1 MNKSNI
7 FAALAN
13 DDNLDNLDDNKES
26 FEVNLN
32 TTEKKNQVIL
42 EVQNEQSEYCDKLK
56 DKDNK
61 EKHDEFCGTFARH
74 RNYENRDRTRYGDKM
89 LDNKKIY
96 NQDAPNNDIG
106 NDMKLNTYWTVWIH
120 KNSNTNWTL
129 SGYQKVYQIN
139 SIGSFWRFFN
149 NFQYFNAM
157 DNQLF
162 IMREEIAPI
171 WEDVNNKF
179 GGICS
184 MKINSTQ
191 KGMKTDISTEIF
203 SIITLLIMNE
213 TFVLD
218 NKNINGISFSMK
230 KRHVLIK
237 MWTKTFEENKF
248 IKELPALLMST
259 FNNEILKQL
268 KSSEFKTYNQPDD
281 YKITVQYKQIKPEY
295 EI

>member
-13 DDNLDNLDDNKES
+13 DDVNDDTHDSHDVTHDVKQS
-26 FEVNLN
+26 YEVNLN

-42 EVQNEQSEYCDKLK
+42 EGQNNNNK
-56 DKDNK
+56 DKY
-61 EKHDEFCGTFARH
+61 DEFGGTFSRH
-74 RNYENRDRTRYGDKM
+74 RNYENRDRTKYGDKM

-184 MKINSTQ
+184 MKINSIQ

-203 SIITLLIMNE
+203 SIIALLIMNE
-213 TFVLD
+213 TFILD

-237 MWTKTFEENKF
+237 MWTKTFEETKF
-248 IKELPALLMST
+248 IKELPALLMTT

-268 KSSEFKTYNQPDD
+268 KSSEFKSYNQTDD
-281 YKITVQYKQIKPEY
+281 YKITIQYKQIKPEY
-295 EI
+295 EM